1 MRPREQILWRVAAAA
16 LLGQIRTGSLTVI
29 ADDPVREWRF
39 GSGAPAAR
47 IEIHGPG
54 FWKALMRG
62 SRGLAESYA
71 EGLWDTPDLVAVIRL
86 AARNAIVI
94 DRVRRYTA
102 PLWTP
107 ASASARRCGATAATA
122 TAVTSPPT
130 TTSATSCSAACSTRR
145 CPTRAR
151 CSSARG

>member
-1 MRPREQILWRVAAAA
+1 MTGREDIFWRAAART
-16 LLGQIRTGSLTVI
+16 LLGQIRVGSLAVVDATT
-29 ADDPVREWRF
+29 PRPCRWTF
-39 GSGAPAAR
+39 GAGAPAAQ
-47 IEIHGPG
+47 IELHAPG

-107 ASASARRCGATAATA
+107 QQRLRALLRPTTALAA
-122 TAVTSPPT
+122 DATSPRT
-130 TTSATSCSAACSTRR
+130 TTWATSCSAGCSTRR
-145 CPTRAR
+145 
-151 CSSARG
+151 